1 MSVIVKTKYMY
12 IIPLLYKTTYN
23 KVKYVLNLY
32 SYNSYDNLLNQIPTN
47 QQHLKVLILSIW
59 H

>member
-47 QQHLKVLILSIW
+47 QQHIKVLILSIW

>member
-32 SYNSYDNLLNQIPTN
+32 SYNSYDNLLNQIPIN

>member
-32 SYNSYDNLLNQIPTN
+32 SYDNLFNQIPTN
-47 QQHLKVLILSIW
+47 QQHIKVLILSIW

>member
-12 IIPLLYKTTYN
+12 IITLLYKTTYN

-47 QQHLKVLILSIW
+47 QQHIKVLILSIW